1 MYITALEAIGVDN
14 LTPQAKKKLGSLAQS
29 GFDKAKFIQSLYAPK
44 LSEKDL
50 FGRLKFFEMLYDL
63 EKNKP
68 EPKITIEELNE
79 AIEAAV

>member
-1 MYITALEAIGVDN
+1 
-14 LTPQAKKKLGSLAQS
+14 
-29 GFDKAKFIQSLYAPK
+29 
-44 LSEKDL
+44 
-50 FGRLKFFEMLYDL
+50 LKFFEMLYDL